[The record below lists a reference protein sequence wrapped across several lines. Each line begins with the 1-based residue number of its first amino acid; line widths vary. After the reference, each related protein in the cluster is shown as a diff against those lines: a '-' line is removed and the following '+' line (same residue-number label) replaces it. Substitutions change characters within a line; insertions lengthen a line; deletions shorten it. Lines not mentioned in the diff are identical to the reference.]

1 MVNLAQFCI
10 LFSALD
16 DIICFSFKTITIYK
30 MFNLDYITV
39 KNTNQS

>member
-1 MVNLAQFCI
+1 MVNLAKFRI

-16 DIICFSFKTITIYK
+16 HIICFSFKTITTYK